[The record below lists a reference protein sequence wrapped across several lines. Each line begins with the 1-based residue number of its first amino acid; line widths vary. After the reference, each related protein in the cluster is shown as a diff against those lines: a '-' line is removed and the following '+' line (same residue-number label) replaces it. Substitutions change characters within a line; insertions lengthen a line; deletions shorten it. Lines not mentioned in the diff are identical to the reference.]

1 MSVFSVVIQ
10 NSSVSGR
17 TQKQLVE
24 YVRENGAK
32 RTPYQR
38 CVFPYTMCTLFIVC
52 LHYSPEELSGEMFH
66 CIKHCIHDNNLAIK

>member
-1 MSVFSVVIQ
+1 MSAFSVVIQ

-38 CVFPYTMCTLFIVC
+38 CVFPYTICTLFIVF
-52 LHYSPEELSGEMFH
+52 LHYSAEELSGEMFQ
-66 CIKHCIHDNNLAIK
+66 HCIHDNNFAIK